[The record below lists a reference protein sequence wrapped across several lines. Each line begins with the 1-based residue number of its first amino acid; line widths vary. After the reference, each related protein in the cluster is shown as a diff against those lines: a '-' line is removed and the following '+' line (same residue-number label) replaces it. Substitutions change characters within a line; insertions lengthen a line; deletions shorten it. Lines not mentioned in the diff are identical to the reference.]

1 MVGLAPSHKSQLSNY
16 TSWLDKRGLKYKI
29 LDKND
34 SAINFEML
42 ILCGG
47 PDVGS
52 SPERDELEI
61 KWFKEAYGN
70 IPVLGICRGLQISNV
85 ILGGTLY
92 EDLSEEKIKHSSN
105 KIAIA
110 GEPQPLLESSWHDV
124 LLHDGSRIKVNSR
137 HHQGIKELA
146 PELRSLGVCADDSL
160 NEIVEGKKSL
170 FVQWHPERPD
180 VWGTEAESIVF
191 EWIKKYITPG
201 NPVSPIDQIVN
212 YIKMKNFTVIS
223 NERIRKSINESFSDN
238 FISSLIVNNSDKLKR
253 VTDKHG
259 RIAVKILNL

>member
-16 TSWLDKRGLKYKI
+16 TSWLDKRGFKYKI
-29 LDKND
+29 LEKND
-34 SAINFEML
+34 SAINFDML

-52 SPERDELEI
+52 SPERDENET

-70 IPVLGICRGLQISNV
+70 IPVLGICRGLQLSNV
-85 ILGGTLY
+85 LLGGTLY

-105 KIAIA
+105 KIAIS

-124 LLHDGSRIKVNSR
+124 ILDDGKRIKVNSR
-137 HHQGIKELA
+137 HHQGIKDLA
-146 PELRSLGVCADDSL
+146 PGLTTLGICADDNL
-160 NEIVEGKKSL
+160 NEIVSGNKAL

-180 VWGTEAESIVF
+180 VWGTDAEQIVY
-191 EWIKKYITPG
+191 EWIKQFIIPSA
-201 NPVSPIDQIVN
+201 PVSPIEQIVN
-212 YIKMKNFTVIS
+212 YVKRKNFTVVS
-223 NERIRKSINESFSDN
+223 NERIRKSINESFTDN
-238 FISSLIVNNSDKLKR
+238 FIDSLIKNNSHKLKR

-259 RIAVKILNL
+259 RIAVKILN